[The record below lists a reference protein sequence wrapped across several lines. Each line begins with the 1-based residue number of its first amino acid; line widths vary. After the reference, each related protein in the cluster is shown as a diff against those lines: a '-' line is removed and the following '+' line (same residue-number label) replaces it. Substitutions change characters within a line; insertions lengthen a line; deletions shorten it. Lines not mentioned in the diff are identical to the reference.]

1 MNERFSELTQ
11 KIAHLEARRYA
22 GDEKPDLGDEETLD
36 AADLDPDPLI
46 QFAIWLDE
54 AVDSHPG
61 WPNAVIVATADANG
75 IPSARTVLLKSVD
88 VSGFTFYT
96 NYQSRKGRDLAVNP
110 HAALVFY
117 WPLLGRQVCVRGRV
131 EKVSREES
139 AEYFA
144 SRPYGS
150 RIGAWASRQ
159 SETVASREELELAA
173 RDHEDRFGEDVPLPE
188 HWGGYRLTPEAF
200 EFWKSR
206 RNRLHDRFGY
216 ERTVDGWSLVRLAP

>member
-1 MNERFSELTQ
+1 MSDRFTELSA

-22 GDEKPDLGDEETLD
+22 GDEQPALEDEETLD
-36 AADLDPDPLI
+36 AADLDPDPFV
-46 QFAIWLDE
+46 QFALWLDE

-61 WPNAVIVATADANG
+61 WPNAVTVATADADG
-75 IPSARTVLLKSVD
+75 VPSARTVLLKSVD
-88 VSGFTFYT
+88 PKGFTFYT
-96 NYQSRKGRDLAVNP
+96 NYESRKGRDLAVNP
-110 HAALVFY
+110 RSALVFY
-117 WPLLGRQVCVRGRV
+117 WPLLGRQVCVRGSV

-150 RIGAWASRQ
+150 RIGAWASSQ
-159 SETVASREELELAA
+159 SEVVASREVLEAA
-173 RDHEDRFGEDVPLPE
+173 AEEYAGRFGENVPLPE

-216 ERTVDGWSLVRLAP
+216 RRAEGGWSLVRLAP